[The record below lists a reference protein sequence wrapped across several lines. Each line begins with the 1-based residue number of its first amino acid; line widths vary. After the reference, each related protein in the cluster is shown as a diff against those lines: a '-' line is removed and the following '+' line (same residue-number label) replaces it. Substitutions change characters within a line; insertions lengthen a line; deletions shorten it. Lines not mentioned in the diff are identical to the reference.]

1 MNDFFYRYSKCRR
14 KTIDL
19 IFKVLKPEVKN
30 AFISVIEWP
39 RISAWPLMWGD
50 ELTLSQ
56 SDLYAIFPFGKE
68 KVLKFLNSGELP
80 AVKVGKDYITTFN
93 LLEKWT
99 EEHVGEEI
107 YY

>member
-1 MNDFFYRYSKCRR
+1 MITQNPSMQKTACVKGGHFF
-14 KTIDL
+14 
-19 IFKVLKPEVKN
+19 VG
-30 AFISVIEWP
+30 AFISVIEWS
-39 RISAWPLMWGD
+39 RISAWLLMWGD

>member
-1 MNDFFYRYSKCRR
+1 MVENFC
-14 KTIDL
+14 L
-19 IFKVLKPEVKN
+19 APHV
-30 AFISVIEWP
+30 
-39 RISAWPLMWGD
+39 GD
-50 ELTLSQ
+50 ELILSQ

-80 AVKVGKDYITTFN
+80 AVKVGKGYITTFN

>member
-1 MNDFFYRYSKCRR
+1 MG
-14 KTIDL
+14 
-19 IFKVLKPEVKN
+19 
-30 AFISVIEWP
+30 AFISVIEWS

-80 AVKVGKDYITTFN
+80 AVKVGKGYITTFN